1 MWRTLGKLFLS
12 GLAALLPIIVTVAL
26 LWWLGSTAEA
36 FLGRAIKLALPE
48 HWYIPGMGLA
58 AGIALVFAVGVLLHA
73 WIFRQVFGWG
83 ERLFNRIPLVKT
95 VYGTVRDLINLAA
108 SDRHARFSKVV
119 TVTLPGTQMKL
130 IGFVTR
136 ESFYDLPAG
145 LADEQTI
152 AVYFPMS
159 YQIGGYTF
167 MLPRSQVQ
175 PLNMSLE
182 DAMRYT
188 LTAGMS
194 VKQEKQ
200 NNRGPEE

>member
-12 GLAALLPIIVTVAL
+12 GLAALLPIIVTLAI

-36 FLGRAIKLALPE
+36 FLGRAIKLTLPE

-73 WIFRQVFGWG
+73 WIFRQIFSWG
-83 ERLFNRIPLVKT
+83 ERQFNRIPLVKT

-108 SDRHARFSKVV
+108 SDKHARFSKVV

-130 IGFVTR
+130 IGFITR
-136 ESFYDLPAG
+136 EAFHDLPAS

-167 MLPRSQVQ
+167 MLPREQVQ
-175 PLNMSLE
+175 PLDMSLE

-194 VKQEKQ
+194 VKREKKDD
-200 NNRGPEE
+200 

>member
-1 MWRTLGKLFLS
+1 MWRTLGKLFFS
-12 GLAALLPIIVTVAL
+12 GLAALLPIVITLAL

-36 FLGRAIKLALPE
+36 FLGRAIKLTLPE
-48 HWYIPGMGLA
+48 DWYIPGMGLA

-73 WIFRQVFGWG
+73 WVFRELFGWG
-83 ERLFNRIPLVKT
+83 ERLVNRIPLVKT
-95 VYGTVRDLINLAA
+95 VYGTVRDLMNLAG
-108 SDRHARFSKVV
+108 SDKHARFSKVV

-136 ESFYDLPAG
+136 ESFRELPAS

-167 MLPRSQVQ
+167 MLPRDQVQ

-194 VKQEKQ
+194 VKPEK
-200 NNRGPEE
+200 NR